1 MKNGNVNVE
10 YYKKYRNKLSSL
22 LGITE
27 RKYYENM
34 LLQHKSDA
42 KKSWQVIKS
51 IINKRKTQRINT
63 KFKTGNSI
71 TEDGNIIAN
80 QFNDFFVNLGATL
93 ADKIPKSKNN
103 PLAYMPPKLIE
114 SFYISPTTELEVG
127 NIIKIFKDNSAGWD
141 DLRPGIIKVVK
152 EYITNPLTH
161 ICNLSLSTG
170 VFPHELKIANIVP
183 IYKSGDVM
191 MFSNYRPV
199 SVSSIFKIN

>member
-1 MKNGNVNVE
+1 
-10 YYKKYRNKLSSL
+10 
-22 LGITE
+22 
-27 RKYYENM
+27 
-34 LLQHKSDA
+34 
-42 KKSWQVIKS
+42 
-51 IINKRKTQRINT
+51 
-63 KFKTGNSI
+63 
-71 TEDGNIIAN
+71 
-80 QFNDFFVNLGATL
+80 
-93 ADKIPKSKNN
+93 
-103 PLAYMPPKLIE
+103 MPPKLIE

-199 SVSSIFKIN
+199 SVLPVFSKLVERLLYNRLIDFVNKHNLLYKYQFGFQEGKSTVMALIILLDKISKALENGEYVIGVFLDLSKAFDTVNHDILLQKLHHIGIRGVAYNWFVDYLSNNPPICYLY